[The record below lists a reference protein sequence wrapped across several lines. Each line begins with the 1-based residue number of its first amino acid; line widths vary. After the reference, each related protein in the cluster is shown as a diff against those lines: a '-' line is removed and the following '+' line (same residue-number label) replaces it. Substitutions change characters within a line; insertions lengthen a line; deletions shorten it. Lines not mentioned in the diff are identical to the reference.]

1 MPIPDRQWSPEERAV
16 LRETCNLIYDA
27 LVVLTDSPEQ
37 VIPDDAFAP
46 GDLNR
51 IVAVTES
58 RGVSLRALIAWAEI
72 TRRLESAPTADDFL
86 DLAAHA
92 AVIADRRG
100 HSDHDLDPFAVTV
113 KIHSMPLSVA
123 DIVACGWLLHHTA
136 E

>member
-16 LRETCNLIYDA
+16 VRETCNLIYDA

-100 HSDHDLDPFAVTV
+100 HSDRDLDPTGVTV

>member
-1 MPIPDRQWSPEERAV
+1 MPNPGRQWSPEERAV

-58 RGVSLRALIAWAEI
+58 RGVSLRALDRLGRDHPPPRVRPH
-72 TRRLESAPTADDFL
+72 RR
-86 DLAAHA
+86 
-92 AVIADRRG
+92 
-100 HSDHDLDPFAVTV
+100 
-113 KIHSMPLSVA
+113 
-123 DIVACGWLLHHTA
+123 
-136 E
+136 